1 MSKKISNSQS
11 DYLFDFFFDILLK
24 VKSRKPPSVSS
35 VDWSYII
42 SIYENTKIFIYKR
55 LIERILLQSVLI
67 LKVIIIMWLCW
78 LLHIFVL
85 YQQDCILSLLDF
97 LAILQLVLVMP
108 LKLSWGFTISIVFTF
123 LNLLVVVLP
132 SFLQPTFILQSILSA
147 LKRLILLLM
156 WPRPFSISPNQSF
169 TAQTVYWSLIVT
181 GLKDVIKEKTLSF

>member
-1 MSKKISNSQS
+1 MQNLQNICEYTLSLQFFCDLTFGKMSKKISNSQS

-132 SFLQPTFILQSILSA
+132 SSLQPTFIPL
-147 LKRLILLLM
+147 
-156 WPRPFSISPNQSF
+156 
-169 TAQTVYWSLIVT
+169 
-181 GLKDVIKEKTLSF
+181 